1 MPLVLPPGSAHG
13 RSQKFLLEGENP
25 LGRLL
30 IPEWPLCKPLK
41 QVLGRK
47 IQKFGVFCYKC
58 ILGHLG
64 GGVAPFYLP
73 ATPMVCLLLC
83 LLVGLL
89 RTERCAVR

>member
-1 MPLVLPPGSAHG
+1 VPLVLPPGSAHG

-64 GGVAPFYLP
+64 GGVAPLLP
-73 ATPMVCLLLC
+73 TGYAYGLFVTLF
-83 LLVGLL
+83 VGWS
-89 RTERCAVR
+89 AAD